1 MLEAAWAALRD
12 PAGFDAHGAQVFF
25 VASTQLPAAV
35 ICLYLVLVRLGSVP
49 SAL

>member
-1 MLEAAWAALRD
+1 MRAAQGPLSLRD

-35 ICLYLVLVRLGSVP
+35 ICLYLVLVRLGP
-49 SAL
+49 RG